1 MHWPRANLA
10 DLKNGYIYAPPDT
23 PLEIIHADEALLIVN
38 KPAELLSVPG
48 KALEHRDCLE
58 TRLRDEYPETL
69 LVHRLDLPTSGVMV
83 FACTKAAQRHI
94 GMQFEKRQTRKTY
107 VARVWGN
114 VTEDTGHIDLPLI
127 VDWPNKPKQMVC
139 YENGKPSQTDWVVI
153 ERDATTTRVRLH
165 PKTGRTHQLRV
176 HMLAIGHPILGDRF
190 YSTGEAFAAADR
202 MLLHSEEL
210 VLRHPIG
217 GEEMTFR
224 SEVPF

>member
-1 MHWPRANLA
+1 M
-10 DLKNGYIYAPPDT
+10 KNGYIYAPPDI
-23 PLEIIHADEALLIVN
+23 PLDIIHADEALLIVN

-58 TRLRDEYPETL
+58 TRLRDAYPETL

-83 FACTKAAQRHI
+83 FARTKAAQRHI

-114 VTEDTGHIDLPLI
+114 VAEDTGHIDLPLI

-139 YENGKPSQTDWVVI
+139 HENGKPSQTDWVVLA
-153 ERDATTTRVRLH
+153 RDTNTTRMRLH

-176 HMLAIGHPILGDRF
+176 HMMAIGHPILGDRF
-190 YSTGEAFAAADR
+190 YATGEAFTAADR
-202 MLLHSEEL
+202 MLLHAEEL
-210 VLRHPIG
+210 ALRHPVS